1 MICAHNYENNNFS
14 NIDIPPIWFSYI
26 ERRREVKQ
34 NLIGKKRI
42 KWTDNTEWW
51 DWNNCFVS
59 AVKTKEEKIRIIIRS
74 SKIIFSDYKKRD
86 VKLKYMIGFDIDDIP
101 ELEEDEYHEP
111 PEKNPNKQQGKL
123 LPR

>member
-1 MICAHNYENNNFS
+1 MVCAHNYGNNNFS
-14 NIDIPPIWFSYI
+14 NIDIPPIWFSHI

-59 AVKTKEEKIRIIIRS
+59 AVKTKEEK
-74 SKIIFSDYKKRD
+74 
-86 VKLKYMIGFDIDDIP
+86 
-101 ELEEDEYHEP
+101 LES
-111 PEKNPNKQQGKL
+111 
-123 LPR
+123 